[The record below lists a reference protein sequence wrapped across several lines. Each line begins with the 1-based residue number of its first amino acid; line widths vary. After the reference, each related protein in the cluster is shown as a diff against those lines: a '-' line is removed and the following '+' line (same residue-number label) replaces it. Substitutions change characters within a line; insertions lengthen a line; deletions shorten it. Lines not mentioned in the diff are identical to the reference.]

1 MFKEKRATAKSEAS
15 REHILQVALKMFRKQ
30 GFDEVTMR
38 DIAREAEVALGAAYY
53 YFPSKEALVVAYY
66 VHVQEEHT
74 KRVREALAGK
84 KLDLRG
90 RLGVVM
96 HTKIDIIQ
104 DDRKLIGAPFRY
116 TGIPD
121 HPLSFLGPG
130 TRKIRQ
136 QAVEVIDEVLAG
148 ESLPKDITEL
158 LPRAL
163 WALQMGLMLYFLY
176 DDSPQQKRTRRLIDG
191 SLDLAVRFIDLAK
204 FPLLKPFRGRV
215 LALLKDAELA

>member
-38 DIAREAEVALGAAYY
+38 EIAREAGVALGAAYY

-66 VHVQEEHT
+66 IHVQEEHT

-148 ESLPKDITEL
+148 ESLPKDIEEL

-191 SLDLAVRFIDLAK
+191 SLDLAVKFIDLAK